1 MEKLNQLLAGNAE
14 SHVMPFLWIRGDAHE
29 RYAGQLDAM
38 QEAGIREF
46 CIEPRFYENYGSEQW
61 WGDVAF
67 LLEEGK
73 RRGMGV
79 WSLDDSHFP
88 TGSANG
94 EVRRHHPELC
104 KRYLRL
110 ATFDVLGPLEG
121 ADLNLRYTA
130 AAPGDRILGIFAQRR
145 TAADE
150 PDVTETVDLT
160 ANLTERADYLTGR
173 PEFDWTNHPTGH
185 DYGPCPVVTLDGIGE
200 GQWYVNVLYTSFEG
214 GEKMTE
220 GYLNPLDPA
229 ATQVLIDTVY
239 QEFYDRFSSYFGTTF
254 KGFFSDEA
262 RFGNIHGSEDASI
275 GRNPQ
280 MVLPW
285 REDLAE
291 LLAERL
297 EGTCLAELDAETLLP
312 HLPLLFFGDCEAAHV
327 LRYAYMDLVSELY
340 GKNFEGV
347 MAAWCREHG
356 VEKIGHIIEDNN
368 AVARLGY
375 GSGHYFR
382 ALEPAS
388 MAGVDVVM
396 EQLMPGYDSGY
407 FRGFH
412 KPGWEMAFFTYVLGK
427 LGGSLAH
434 LDTAKRGRCMAEVFG
449 AYGWAEGN
457 KLGKWMVDYMLSRGV
472 NYFVPHA
479 FDAMDFP
486 DPDCPPHLAAWG
498 YNPQTKNFSELMA
511 YTQRLSTLLSGGSY
525 DAPVALWFN
534 AEAEWSGEWQL
545 MEEPARE
552 LGRSTIEYDI
562 VPTDYL
568 DALAIDPAAATFTCG
583 NETFRALVLPWA
595 KAMPKRLLETAVKLA
610 EARIPVFFVD
620 GLPARVS
627 EGEDATAL
635 LERLGGLEA
644 VRTVEL
650 GELASAVCAAGL
662 RELTP
667 NVEVPWLRTYSYRQ
681 GETRVF
687 FLVNEHSKEPV
698 RCELSG
704 APAGH
709 VYVYD
714 PFANTLV
721 ADPHAFELDLAP
733 CASKLVLVSEQPLE
747 GAEPPAAHVAWTR
760 PVELVGATLTL
771 APMEEKCEAWTA
783 PRQLEGRPQWV
794 SRLEGLASFSGK
806 ARYAFTLELG
816 EADAALPAKV
826 ELEGVSE
833 GATVTVNG
841 VDCGTA
847 IVAPYRFRA
856 TGALKAGANEIVV
869 ETDNSLGRAIDDF
882 MGVYLPND
890 PTGISGATLWLGE
903 A

>member
-1 MEKLNQLLAGNAE
+1 MQKLQQLLAGNTE
-14 SHVMPFLWIRGDAHE
+14 SHVMPFLWVRGEPHE

-88 TGSANG
+88 TGTANG
-94 EVRRHHPELC
+94 EVQKQHPELR
-104 KRYLRL
+104 KRFLRL
-110 ATFDVLGPLEG
+110 ATFDVLGPVEG

-145 TAADE
+145 TEADE

-160 ANLTERADYLTGR
+160 QGITERADYLTGR

-185 DYGPCPVVTLDGIGE
+185 DYGPCPVVALDGIGE

-229 ATQVLIDTVY
+229 ATQVLIDTIY
-239 QEFYDRFSSYFGTTF
+239 QEFYDRFSDYFGTTF

-275 GRNPQ
+275 GRNPS

-285 REDLAE
+285 REDLAK
-291 LLAERL
+291 LLAAHL
-297 EGTCLAELDAETLLP
+297 EGTCLEGLDAQTLLP
-312 HLPLLFFGDCEAAHV
+312 YLPLLFVGDCEAAHV

-340 GKNFEGV
+340 GENFEGV

-388 MAGVDVVM
+388 MGGVDVVM
-396 EQLMPGYDSGY
+396 EQLMPGYDCGY

-427 LGGSLAH
+427 LGGSHAH
-434 LDTAKRGRCMAEVFG
+434 LDAKKQGRCMAEVFG

-457 KLGKWMVDYMLSRGV
+457 KLCKWMLDYMLVRGV

-479 FDAMDFP
+479 FDATEFP
-486 DPDCPPHLAAWG
+486 DMDNPPQFHAWG
-498 YNPQTKNFSELMA
+498 HNPLFDNFGRLVA
-511 YTQRLSTLLSGGSY
+511 YGQRVATLLTGGSY

-534 AEAEWSGEWQL
+534 AEAEWSGSWQL

-552 LGRSTIEYDI
+552 LGRATIEYDI

-568 DALAIDPAAATFTCG
+568 DVARIDSAAKTFTCG
-583 NETFRALVLPWA
+583 SETFRALVLPWGE
-595 KAMPKRLLETAVKLA
+595 AMPTRLLEKVRALA
-610 EARIPVFFVD
+610 EAKIPVFFVD
-620 GLPARVS
+620 GLPSRAS
-627 EGEDATAL
+627 EGEDVDAL
-635 LERLGGLEA
+635 LKALAAEDEVRVVALGVLAEA
-644 VRTVEL
+644 ACE
-650 GELASAVCAAGL
+650 AGL
-662 RELTP
+662 RALSP
-667 NVEVPWLRTYSYRQ
+667 SVEVPWLRTYSYAQ
-681 GETRVF
+681 GADHVF
-687 FLVNEHSKEPV
+687 FLVNEHSKDPV
-698 RCELSG
+698 RCTLSG

-709 VYVYD
+709 AYVYD

-721 ADPHAFELDLAP
+721 EDSHAFEIDLAP
-733 CASKLVLVSEQPLE
+733 CASKLIIVSEKALE
-747 GAEPPAAHVAWTR
+747 GAQPAPAPVAWTR
-760 PVELVGATLTL
+760 AIELKDATLTL
-771 APMEEKCEAWTA
+771 ASMESKCEEWNE
-783 PRQLEGRPQWV
+783 PRTLEGRPQWV

-806 ARYAFTLELG
+806 ARYAFTLELS
-816 EADAALPAKV
+816 EADAAKPAKV

-833 GATVTVNG
+833 GATLTVNG
-841 VDCGTA
+841 TDCGTA
-847 IVAPYRFRA
+847 IVAPYAFRA
-856 TGALKAGANEIVV
+856 DGALRAGENEIVV

-890 PTGISGATLWLGE
+890 PTGLCGATLWLGE
-903 A
+903 